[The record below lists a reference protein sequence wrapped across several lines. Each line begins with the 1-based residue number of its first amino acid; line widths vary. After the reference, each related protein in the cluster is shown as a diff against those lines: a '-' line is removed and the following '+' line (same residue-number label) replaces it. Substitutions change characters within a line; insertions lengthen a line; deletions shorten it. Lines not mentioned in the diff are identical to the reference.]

1 MYWVMHRKWNARCLK
16 PKSSYRTI
24 AKTISFNRKIFLV
37 FSVYMLHQI
46 GSLFV
51 SFPLQT
57 VNEVDA
63 DRLQV
68 FHLLQKH
75 KQFTRSSTQRLS

>member
-1 MYWVMHRKWNARCLK
+1 
-16 PKSSYRTI
+16 
-24 AKTISFNRKIFLV
+24 
-37 FSVYMLHQI
+37 MLHQI